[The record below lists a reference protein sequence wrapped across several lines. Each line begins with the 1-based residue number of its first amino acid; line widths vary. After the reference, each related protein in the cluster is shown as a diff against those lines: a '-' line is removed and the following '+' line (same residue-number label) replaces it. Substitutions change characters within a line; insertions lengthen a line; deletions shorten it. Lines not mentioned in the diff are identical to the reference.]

1 MARPS
6 LSSPKPD
13 PRDADVILVG
23 AGLANSLI
31 ALRLKAARPGLRVLA
46 LDQRSSEAEDAH
58 TWSFFSSDVAAQA
71 LRWLEP
77 LATHRWRG
85 YEVCF
90 PSHTR
95 SFATGYA
102 SLDGAG
108 LRGAVQAALGEDL
121 RFGCEV
127 ATLAPGEV
135 RLGDG
140 GVWRAP
146 LVIDGRG
153 ARSSSA
159 LSLAWQKF
167 VGVELRLEAP
177 HGLTRPVIMDAKVEQ
192 IDGYRFVYLLPF
204 GPDRL
209 LVEDTYYSANAILD
223 ARTLEDRAMAYA
235 KAQGWR
241 VAEVV
246 RREQG
251 VLPIALG
258 GDIEAF
264 LAEADAAIPAVGL
277 RAPLFHPVT
286 GYSLPEA
293 AALADD
299 IASASEL
306 TSAAV
311 AERVRAR
318 VRRRWRETAYLRA
331 LNRMMFLAADPLRRY
346 RVLERF
352 YRLPEPLIERFYAG
366 APTLPDRIRILAG
379 VPPVGVGRALKAL
392 PERALARSEA
402 L

>member
-6 LSSPKPD
+6 LSSPVRGPYE
-13 PRDADVILVG
+13 ADVVLVG

-31 ALRLKAARPGLRVLA
+31 ALRLKASRPELRVVA
-46 LDQRSSEAEDAH
+46 LDGRDPQGEDAH
-58 TWSFFSSDVAAQA
+58 TWSFFSSDVAPEVG
-71 LRWLEP
+71 RWLTP
-77 LATHRWRG
+77 LAVHRWRG
-85 YEVCF
+85 YDVRF
-90 PSHTR
+90 PSHSR

-102 SLDGAG
+102 SLSGTG
-108 LRGAVQAALGEDL
+108 LRTATRAALGEDL

-127 ATLAPGEV
+127 VELKPQEV
-135 RLGDG
+135 RLADG
-140 GVWRAP
+140 RVWRAP

-153 ARSSSA
+153 ARRSGA

-167 VGVELRLEAP
+167 LGVELQLEAP
-177 HGLTRPVIMDAKVEQ
+177 HGLTRPVIMDATVEQ
-192 IDGYRFVYLLPF
+192 MDGYRFVYLLPF
-204 GPDRL
+204 APDRL
-209 LVEDTYYSANAILD
+209 LVEDTYYSANPTLD
-223 ARTLEDRAMAYA
+223 APALEARAMAYA
-235 KAQGWR
+235 ARMGWR
-241 VAEVV
+241 VREVV

-264 LAEADAAIPAVGL
+264 LAEADADMPAVGL

-299 IASASEL
+299 VAYAPEL

-311 AERVRAR
+311 AQRVRAR

-331 LNRMMFLAADPLRRY
+331 LNRMMFLAARPAQRY

-366 APTLPDRIRILAG
+366 APTLPDRFRILAG
-379 VPPVGVGRALKAL
+379 APPVGVGRALKAL
-392 PERALARSEA
+392 PESALARSEA

>member
-6 LSSPKPD
+6 LSSPVRGPCE
-13 PRDADVILVG
+13 ADVVLVG

-31 ALRLKAARPGLRVLA
+31 ALRLKASRPELRVVA
-46 LDQRSSEAEDAH
+46 LDGRDPEGEDAH
-58 TWSFFSSDVAAQA
+58 TWSFFASDVPPEVGS
-71 LRWLEP
+71 WLTP
-77 LATHRWRG
+77 LAAHRWRG
-85 YEVCF
+85 YDVRF
-90 PSHTR
+90 PSHAR
-95 SFATGYA
+95 RFATGYA
-102 SLDGAG
+102 SLSGTG
-108 LRGAVQAALGEDL
+108 LRAAVQAVLGEDL

-127 ATLAPGEV
+127 VERQPHEV
-135 RLGDG
+135 RLADG
-140 GVWRAP
+140 RVWRAP
-146 LVIDGRG
+146 LVIDGCG
-153 ARSSSA
+153 ARRSAA

-167 VGVELRLEAP
+167 LGVELQLEAP
-177 HGLTRPVIMDAKVEQ
+177 HGLTRPVIMDATVEQ
-192 IDGYRFVYLLPF
+192 VDGYRFVYLLPF
-204 GPDRL
+204 APDRL
-209 LVEDTYYSANAILD
+209 LVEDTYYSAGPALD
-223 ARTLEDRAMAYA
+223 APVLEARAMAYA
-235 KAQGWR
+235 AQMGWR
-241 VAEVV
+241 VREVV

-264 LAEADAAIPAVGL
+264 LAEAEADIPAVGL

-299 IASASEL
+299 IAAAPEL

-311 AERVRAR
+311 AQRVRGR

-331 LNRMMFLAADPLRRY
+331 LNRMMFLAARPAQRY

-366 APTLPDRIRILAG
+366 APTLSDRFRILAG
-379 VPPVGVGRALKAL
+379 APPVGVGRALKAL
-392 PERALARSEA
+392 PESALARSEA